1 MRTQYKKFA
10 NRGFTLLECLIA
22 IVLVGIAV
30 AALVAAN
37 GSFTRVN
44 AQASELST
52 AEYLIEQIRELT
64 DLLAVVDPQG
74 GTAVFGPEEGSVSNY
89 DDIDD
94 FDNAVFNPPI
104 TADKQILSDFSAY
117 TQQVIVQNINTSN
130 FDQVVADHSTNYVRV
145 SVTILLNGKEVTT
158 SRWIRARYP

>member
-52 AEYLIEQIRELT
+52 AEYLIEQIRERS
-64 DLLAVVDPQG
+64 DLFSYEDVYS
-74 GTAVFGPEEGSVSNY
+74 F
-89 DDIDD
+89 DD
-94 FDNAVFNPPI
+94 AAFNPPI
-104 TADKQILSDFSAY
+104 TADGQVLNDFGAY
-117 TQQVIVQNINTSN
+117 TQRVTVENINPSN
-130 FDQVVADHSTNYVRV
+130 FELVVVDHSTNYVRV
-145 SVTILLNGKEVTT
+145 SVTILLNGKKVTT

>member
-1 MRTQYKKFA
+1 MSKRFRKA
-10 NRGFTLLECLIA
+10 VNGGFTLLECLIA

-74 GTAVFGPEEGSVSNY
+74 GTLFGPEEGSFINY

-104 TADKQILSDFSAY
+104 TADKQTLNDFGAY

>member
-1 MRTQYKKFA
+1 MSKRFRKA
-10 NRGFTLLECLIA
+10 LNGGFTLLECLIA

-74 GTAVFGPEEGSVSNY
+74 GTLFGPEEGSFINY

-104 TADKQILSDFSAY
+104 TADKQTLNDFGAY